1 MSRAARP
8 AIIALASVTLKIALR
23 NVLRQRRRS
32 GIALGAIVFGVIA
45 LILSAGYIEWVFWA
59 NREQAA
65 VHQFGHIQIS
75 RPGFQERGKADPM
88 AYLMPETL
96 EVREVLRS
104 VPGVREVYPRVEFS
118 GLIAH
123 GDDTLTF
130 VGLGVDPD
138 KDPSVTNLDI
148 TSGQA
153 LTSSD
158 PRGIL
163 LGFGLAA
170 NLGVKPGDRVV
181 LLVNTPKGGVNA
193 LEVYVRGLAAT
204 NLKAYD
210 DVMLRVHIDTAREL
224 LRIDRRSH
232 LWVATLDRTEL
243 TDSVVQMLARQPP
256 LAAYEITPWHR
267 LADFYNKT
275 VELFSRQ
282 MGVVKLIIA
291 VIIVL
296 SISNT
301 MSMSVMERTREIGTA
316 MALGYRR
323 RRILSLFL
331 SEGVLLGAVGGFIGV
346 TLGYLLAQLI
356 SAIGIPMPPAPGMS
370 RGFIAG
376 IVVTPKIMAEA
387 LVLAVSATLI
397 ASIYPS
403 WRASRLIIVDALRH
417 NR

>member
-1 MSRAARP
+1 MSRAHWP
-8 AIIALASVTLKIALR
+8 ALLALVTVTLRMALR

-32 GIALGAIVFGVIA
+32 TIALGAISFGVIA
-45 LILSAGYIEWVFWA
+45 MMLSAGYIEWVFWA

-65 VHQFGHIQIS
+65 VHQFGHIQVS
-75 RPGFQERGKADPM
+75 QPGFQAQGKADPM
-88 AYLMPETL
+88 AFLMPETSQIPQ
-96 EVREVLRS
+96 VIGAMPGIRS
-104 VPGVREVYPRVEFS
+104 VFPRIEFN

-123 GDDTLTF
+123 GDDTLAF

-138 KDPSVTNLDI
+138 KDPAVIHLDI
-148 TSGQA
+148 TAGQA
-153 LTSSD
+153 ID
-158 PRGIL
+158 ARDRMGIL

-181 LLVNTPKGGVNA
+181 LLASTPKGGINA
-193 LEVYVRGLAAT
+193 VEVYVRGLAAT

-210 DVMLRVHIDTAREL
+210 DVMLRVHIDIAREL
-224 LRIDRRSH
+224 LRTPGRNH
-232 LWVATLDRTEL
+232 LWVATLERTEL
-243 TDSVVQMLARQPP
+243 TDAVVRRLKTHPDLAG
-256 LAAYEITPWHR
+256 YDITPWHQ

-275 VELFSRQ
+275 VALFSRQ

-291 VIIVL
+291 IIIIL

-316 MALGYRR
+316 MALGFRR

-331 SEGVLLGAVGGFIGV
+331 SEGVILGAIGGSIGV
-346 TLGYLLAQLI
+346 ALGYLLAQLI

-370 RGFIAG
+370 RGFVAG
-376 IVVTPKIMAEA
+376 IVITPGILVDA
-387 LVLAVSATLI
+387 LALAIGSTLI
-397 ASIYPS
+397 ASLYPS
-403 WRASRLIIVDALRH
+403 WRASRLVIVDALRH